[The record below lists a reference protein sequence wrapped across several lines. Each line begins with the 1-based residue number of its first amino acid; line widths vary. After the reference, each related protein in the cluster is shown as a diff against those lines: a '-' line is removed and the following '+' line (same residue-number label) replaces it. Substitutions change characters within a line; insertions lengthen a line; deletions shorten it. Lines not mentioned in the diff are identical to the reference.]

1 MSELVSSGL
10 ELMAFG
16 MGTVFSFL
24 VLLIFATTL
33 MSKVVNKFAPEP
45 AVVPQAAIT
54 APTQGVDPQL
64 LKVLAA
70 AVKEHRTRQ
79 K

>member
-24 VLLIFATTL
+24 VYEYGASVNSGLLVKGIVTL
-33 MSKVVNKFAPEP
+33 
-45 AVVPQAAIT
+45 
-54 APTQGVDPQL
+54 
-64 LKVLAA
+64 
-70 AVKEHRTRQ
+70 
-79 K
+79 